1 MPEVKAESVITAISN
16 QRNNALNEAVKL
28 HALLADALSEIEELK
43 TKLLKAQ
50 EQILEVSG
58 LSLVDEENP
67 KANTPAS

>member
-16 QRNNALNEAVKL
+16 QRNNALNEAAQL

-58 LSLVDEENP
+58 LALVDPEDL
-67 KANTPAS
+67 KAKTPAS

>member
-16 QRNNALNEAVKL
+16 QRNNALNEAAQL